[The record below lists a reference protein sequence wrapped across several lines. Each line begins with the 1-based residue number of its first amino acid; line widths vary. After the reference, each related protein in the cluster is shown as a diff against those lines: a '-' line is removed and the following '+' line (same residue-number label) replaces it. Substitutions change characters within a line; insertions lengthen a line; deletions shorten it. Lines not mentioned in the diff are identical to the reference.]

1 MNMQERAL
9 ERRKALGL
17 GPAGPARIV
26 ATRIESREWQDEQAK
41 SLALKASLE
50 RDRLLRKAGLI
61 GGPAYMKGPPV
72 ERYGRSH
79 GQMRAGKVLHRP
91 VEESGKVFGGQL
103 VCNIT
108 GRRIF
113 SATSQ

>member
-1 MNMQERAL
+1 MTLADRAL
-9 ERRKALGL
+9 ERRKAMGL

-26 ATRIESREWQDEQAK
+26 ATRVDSREWQDEQARTK
-41 SLALKASLE
+41 EVKARLE

-61 GGPAYMKGPPV
+61 GGPEYLKGPPV
-72 ERYGRSH
+72 ERYGRKH
-79 GQMRAGKVLHRP
+79 GAMRSGKVLHDP
-91 VEESGKVFGGQL
+91 VLESGKLFDSRP

-108 GRRIF
+108 GLRIF

>member
-1 MNMQERAL
+1 MTLADRAL

-26 ATRIESREWQDEQAK
+26 ATRIESRDWQDEQAK

-61 GGPAYMKGPPV
+61 GTPKYMQGPPV
-72 ERYGRSH
+72 ERYGRKH
-79 GQMRAGKVLHRP
+79 GQMRSGKVLHDP
-91 VEESGKVFGGQL
+91 VLESGKLFDSRP

-108 GRRIF
+108 GLRIF
-113 SATSQ
+113 SATAQ